1 MPVDDNWADVVVS
14 NCVLNLLPHKD
25 KIFHEIFRVL
35 KPGGHFCIS
44 DIVINGELP
53 PSLSEAVE
61 MYVGCIAGAITKDEY
76 IGEITK
82 AGFKQ
87 IEILKENNII
97 LPDDLLSKYKSN
109 DSVEAIESK
118 SFEIISITV
127 RGIK

>member
-1 MPVDDNWADVVVS
+1 M
-14 NCVLNLLPHKD
+14 LPHKD